1 MLWYSVEK
9 KMKEDIHDRVKKIK
23 NGLFGPFDVLEFD
36 FIFEK
41 MMDKKFE
48 EDLEGLVKT
57 DFLEDL
63 VSTLKTGEMW
73 KFNPTNI
80 ILFVKNNRFEYNRTV
95 LEESV
100 LEIGSIDHQEID
112 RNSNLYT
119 LSYPLEL
126 LIVNASQIESEL
138 IIKSEYAEIR
148 TMSGKVEI

>member
-1 MLWYSVEK
+1 
-9 KMKEDIHDRVKKIK
+9 MKEDIHDRVKKIK
-23 NGLFGPFDVLEFD
+23 NGLFGAIDVLEFC

-57 DFLEDL
+57 EFLDDL
-63 VSTLKTGEMW
+63 VSTLKTGDMW

-80 ILFVKNNRFEYNRTV
+80 ILFVKNNKFEYNRAA

-100 LEIGSIDHQEID
+100 LEIGLIDHQEID

-126 LIVNASQIESEL
+126 LIVNASQIESKL